1 MSLTQLRKVAELNK
15 SIKKKSIDYKI
26 DKEYGHESLKEFY
39 KPITD
44 IKTKEQDVIKT
55 QNIELK
61 EELAKQT
68 LVIPLIKSISKY
80 PRIINYLEG
89 NTEGEDLTDQE
100 QNIIKQLKDIDDQT
114 LLTLIDYYDKPENKN
129 LSLLSELPGSPKE
142 LIDTNYAKYLIY
154 QQFKTP
160 EDTRKILT
168 EGNDVLS
175 GKEAK
180 EEITKYLEYVVKKNK
195 APNLGSKPWSTI
207 KAADEDFYN
216 ELYKI
221 KHGKYPT
228 TRKPKPKT
236 STPAKPK
243 TSAPKVFT
251 TPDEPSPIKGEGLLK
266 KLNILYAEKLAGN
279 NNVANEAIEILD
291 KLKKN
296 KIIDTEKLKET
307 SKLFK

>member
-26 DKEYGHESLKEFY
+26 DKEYGQESLKEFY
-39 KPITD
+39 KPIID

-175 GKEAK
+175 AKEVK
-180 EEITKYLEYVVKKNK
+180 EEITKYLQYVVKKDK
-195 APNLGSKPWSTI
+195 APNLRSKPWSTI
-207 KAADEDFYN
+207 KAADEDFYSD
-216 ELYKI
+216 LYII
-221 KHGKYPT
+221 KHGKYY

-236 STPAKPK
+236 FTTSTPTKD
-243 TSAPKVFT
+243 
-251 TPDEPSPIKGEGLLK
+251 DEPSPIKGEGLLK